1 MNSVPHPSVYRNI
14 AIDMKCALFLLPLW
28 AILSCE
34 PAPQTAGRNSPNAN
48 ENNSTSM
55 IMLPALQAYAD
66 SLPFEFEQIPEER
79 RNALKQLAG
88 FIRMQK
94 DSGHPVKLTF
104 ICTHN
109 SRRSHMGQIWAA
121 AAAAY
126 YGIEGIETYS
136 GGTEAT
142 AFNPRAVAAMER
154 AGFAIDSTGE
164 GNPRYRVHLN
174 PNDAGLLCFS
184 KKYDDAANPQKD
196 FAAIMTCS
204 QADAECPFIPGAKFR
219 LALPYNDPKEA
230 DGTPEETARYDERC
244 RQIGREV
251 MYAFSIL

>member
-1 MNSVPHPSVYRNI
+1 
-14 AIDMKCALFLLPLW
+14 MKYTIYLLPLW
-28 AILSCE
+28 AILSCQS
-34 PAPQTAGRNSPNAN
+34 PQSAEQSSITKND
-48 ENNSTSM
+48 NNPVTM
-55 IMLPALQAYAD
+55 AMYPALQTYAN
-66 SLPFEFEQIPEER
+66 SLTTEFDLIPAER
-79 RNALKQLAG
+79 KEDLQQMAE
-88 FIRMQK
+88 FIRTQK
-94 DSGHPVKLTF
+94 DSGHPVQLTF

-121 AAAAY
+121 AAATY
-126 YGIEGIETYS
+126 YGVDGVETFS

-154 AGFAIDSTGE
+154 AGFVIDSTGE
-164 GNPRYRVHLN
+164 GNPRYRVQLQQ
-174 PNDAGLLCFS
+174 DDEGLLCFS